1 MDSKSKQIHA
11 ADVLNSYSW
20 HLYGNQKQ
28 DHDESMNLSALPA
41 STNCGTV
48 VYNTSTFRAICTTL
62 DPACDFALE
71 IGCSYGKAT
80 KILSKRIGSSR
91 VLGVDTSK
99 EALEAA
105 KKINPEVSFLRC
117 DVLATPHTLL
127 EFLMDML
134 TERSSG
140 DDHKLVVLVDI
151 GGNRELEALAALLPW
166 VAMLPT
172 RPHRI
177 IVKSQALYTT
187 FQELRQTQKD
197 SKTVVPD
204 GNAGRESETKEN
216 SFPWL
221 DVLAKAQ
228 HAINVRRGATAKAGI
243 EVGAG
248 QKKKRKLLADNG
260 TDKGKHFFPHPLKAP
275 LRKTEDGVPICRF
288 HNYQPQGCKLYMDP
302 NRKGTQC
309 PYDHDHCHYCGA
321 RGHVS
326 LKCPT
331 FEPLI

>member
-204 GNAGRESETKEN
+204 GNADRESETKEN

-221 DVLAKAQ
+221 D
-228 HAINVRRGATAKAGI
+228 
-243 EVGAG
+243 
-248 QKKKRKLLADNG
+248 
-260 TDKGKHFFPHPLKAP
+260 GKHFFPHPLKAP

>member
-11 ADVLNSYSW
+11 ADVLNSYNW
-20 HLYGNQKQ
+20 HLYGNQKH
-28 DHDESMNLSALPA
+28 DHDESMDLSALPA

-48 VYNTSTFRAICTTL
+48 VYNTSTFRAICATL
-62 DPACDFALE
+62 DPECDFACE

-105 KKINPEVSFLRC
+105 KKINPEVNFLRC

-127 EFLMDML
+127 DSLMDML
-134 TERSSG
+134 SERSSA
-140 DDHKLVVLVDI
+140 DDANQRLVVLVDI

-187 FQELRQTQKD
+187 FQELRQLNQTQKD
-197 SKTVVPD
+197 SKTVASD
-204 GNAGRESETKEN
+204 ENADVETGEN
-216 SFPWL
+216 SFLWL
-221 DVLAKAQ
+221 DIFSKAQ
-228 HAINVRRGATAKAGI
+228 QAINVRRGAPAEEA
-243 EVGAG
+243 VVAG
-248 QKKKRKLLADNG
+248 QIRRLAVNE
-260 TDKGKHFFPHPLKAP
+260 KHFFPHPLKAP
-275 LRKTEDGVPICRF
+275 LRKTDDGVPICRF
-288 HNYQPQGCKLYMDP
+288 HNYQPQGCKLYTDP
-302 NRKGTQC
+302 NRKGTKC
-309 PYDHDHCHYCGA
+309 TYDHDHCHYCGE

-326 LKCPT
+326 LECPT
-331 FEPLI
+331 YEPLI